1 MKFWTYVALAV
12 LCYLYGWSNLAT
24 FGITKSTMYI
34 AMSPFG
40 HTVAS
45 AMAIITYLVAP
56 SLWAL
61 IVWGIGYLIV
71 WLVALPFGG
80 LRSQD

>member
-1 MKFWTYVALAV
+1 MKFWTYAALAI

-24 FGITKSTMYI
+24 IGITNSTMYI
-34 AMSPFG
+34 AMSSFG

-45 AMAIITYLVAP
+45 AMAFITYLVAP
-56 SLWAL
+56 PFWAL

-71 WLVALPFGG
+71 WLASLPFGG